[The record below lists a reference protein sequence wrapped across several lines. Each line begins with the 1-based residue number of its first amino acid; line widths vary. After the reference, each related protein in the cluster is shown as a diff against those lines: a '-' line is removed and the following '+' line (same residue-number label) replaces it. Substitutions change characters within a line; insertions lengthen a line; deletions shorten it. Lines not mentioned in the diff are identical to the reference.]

1 MLSARKAD
9 ITNSG
14 AAVELSAHEIDAL
27 LAEAMAVDVL
37 LQKERPGPYDVVLA
51 LSAYLSSPAAKGLL
65 DADRKPPA
73 R

>member
-1 MLSARKAD
+1 MNSGVAVDLSAQ
-9 ITNSG
+9 
-14 AAVELSAHEIDAL
+14 EIDAL

-51 LSAYLSSPAAKGLL
+51 LSAYLSSTKSLL
-65 DADRKPPA
+65 DADKKPSA

>member
-1 MLSARKAD
+1 MPSERKAD
-9 ITNSG
+9 IMNSG
-14 AAVELSAHEIDAL
+14 VVVDLSAQEIDAL

-51 LSAYLSSPAAKGLL
+51 LSAYLSSTKSLL
-65 DADRKPPA
+65 DADKKPSA

>member
-1 MLSARKAD
+1 MLGARKAD
-9 ITNSG
+9 ITKSG
-14 AAVELSAHEIDAL
+14 AAVELSAQEIESL

-51 LSAYLSSPAAKGLL
+51 LSAYLSSTKGVL
-65 DADRKPPA
+65 DADKKPSA